1 MTIYIFTKEVRY
13 DGDSD
18 FDIKVFRNM
27 AEADVYFAQ
36 AVSVYKRDATLDE
49 WVIEEDSSTC
59 FAAYEEGYE
68 CENHYYFNIYEKE
81 I

>member
-1 MTIYIFTKEVRY
+1 MKVYIVTKEVRC
-13 DGDSD
+13 DGESD
-18 FDIKVFRNM
+18 FNIEIFGNK
-27 AEADVYFAQ
+27 AEANDYFVQ
-36 AVSVYKRDATLDE
+36 ATFVYKQDANLDE
-49 WVIEEDSSTC
+49 WVIDEDSSTC